1 MNLVKVELINK
12 TEGITMNDKNDT
24 KILTLDDAIFAA
36 KMGISGGK
44 FEHIL
49 EYCWNKFVN
58 EIKDVCFAEALM
70 HDMDEGVYIK
80 NVIFNDPATIV
91 IWSDGSKTVCKCAK
105 GDDFNKETGLALC
118 ICKALMGNRDFHETF
133 AKWCKYDANTAKEDE
148 EVTC

>member
-1 MNLVKVELINK
+1 MNLIKVELMNK
-12 TEGITMNDKNDT
+12 TEDVAMNDKSNASV
-24 KILTLDDAIFAA
+24 LTLNDAIFAA
-36 KMGISGGK
+36 KMGISSGK

-70 HDMDEGVYIK
+70 QDVDEGVFIK
-80 NVIFNDPATIV
+80 KVIFNAPATIV
-91 IWSDGSKTVCKCAK
+91 IWSDGSKTVCKCEE
-105 GDDFNKETGLALC
+105 GDDFNEETGLALC

-133 AKWCKYDANTAKEDE
+133 AKWCNYDANTDIEDE